1 MNDTLLGKWRSIITN
16 ESSVCRDLVSIYP
29 RIEYLIGWIIVVVFK
44 IVHHKVVGNR
54 KAPDITLPGTIR
66 LSVINLINP
75 PVVSLAPNKTIRI
88 CKSGKTDS

>member
-1 MNDTLLGKWRSIITN
+1 MNDTLLGKWISIITN

-29 RIEYLIGWIIVVVFK
+29 RTEYLIGWIVVVVLK
-44 IVHHKVVGNR
+44 VVHHEVVGNL
-54 KAPDITLPGTIR
+54 KAPDVALPGTIR

-75 PVVSLAPNKTIRI
+75 PVVSRTPNKTIRI